1 MTDTGPTLG
10 RLLGTDDDTSAAW
23 DALRTVMDPELGV
36 NIVDLGL
43 VYEVVNQDGFLTV
56 TMTTTTPACP
66 IGNFLEDQVRWAL
79 LRLPDALDVEVW
91 VTHEPPWSTSMMS
104 EAAKERLG
112 WMA

>member
-1 MTDTGPTLG
+1 MADTGYDLG
-10 RLLGTDDDTSAAW
+10 RLLGTDDDTTAAW
-23 DALRTVMDPELGV
+23 DALRTVIDPELGV

-43 VYEVVNQDGFLTV
+43 VYEVVSRGGLLAV

-79 LRLPDALDVEVW
+79 LRLPDALDVEVS
-91 VTHEPPWSTSMMS
+91 VTHEPPWSPSMMS
-104 EAAKERLG
+104 GAAKQRLG